1 MSRWAS
7 APIPCGAEGGRTFPA
22 SGPEP
27 RGFRA
32 AVPPA
37 RLGAGGRLGPPHGRP
52 PLTPETFSQPG
63 DIDLAA
69 WQPTQAAR
77 LLHACRPEAGNLS
90 TQGHSLESGTSSQ
103 RRPLPSATFSQTGHT
118 WPGCLAT
125 RRGCVSLESGTP
137 GLRISRLLSNRGGNV
152 HIETLNAPVACPET
166 AFPSPE
172 RYVIWLTPDRGPGS
186 NHLHKVL

>member
-1 MSRWAS
+1 MGHSLCTSSTRKRGCVSLESDTCVSEIRHA
-7 APIPCGAEGGRTFPA
+7 GAACLWNQT
-22 SGPEP
+22 
-27 RGFRA
+27 
-32 AVPPA
+32 
-37 RLGAGGRLGPPHGRP
+37 
-52 PLTPETFSQPG
+52 Q

-103 RRPLPSATFSQTGHT
+103 RRPLPSATFSQTGDT